1 MKGINMRT
9 SIRRLGRQEMGAT
22 ALEYAVIA
30 GILVVAL
37 IAIFTTLGGGIETLF
52 NDILSKLGVGGT

>member
-1 MKGINMRT
+1 MKKT
-9 SIRRLGRQEMGAT
+9 LKHLGRKQLGAT

-37 IAIFTTLGGGIETLF
+37 IAIFTSLGEGLGTMF
-52 NDILSKLGVGGT
+52 NNILTQLGVGGA

>member
-1 MKGINMRT
+1 MRK
-9 SIRRLGRQEMGAT
+9 SLQHIARKQQAAT

-37 IAIFTTLGGGIETLF
+37 IAIFTSLGDGLETMF
-52 NDILSKLGVGGT
+52 NNILTQLGVGGA

>member
-1 MKGINMRT
+1 MRNT
-9 SIRRLGRQEMGAT
+9 IRRLGRQELGAT

-52 NDILSKLGVGGT
+52 NDILSKLGVGG

>member
-1 MKGINMRT
+1 MRK
-9 SIRRLGRQEMGAT
+9 SIRRLGRQELGAT

-37 IAIFTTLGGGIETLF
+37 IGIFTTLGDGVGTLF
-52 NDILSKLGVGGT
+52 NDILSKLGVGN

>member
-1 MKGINMRT
+1 MRT